1 MKRCEQRLQEL
12 IEDIVMPDI
21 EDHIDDIFEEIAN
34 NKNASDESKA
44 ELEEMHEMRKE
55 FTQIL
60 DDIKNKDLD
69 KDECSELYEE
79 INDMIKDNMEEDED

>member
-12 IEDIVMPDI
+12 IEDVVMPDI

-34 NKNASDESKA
+34 DKNASAETKA
-44 ELEEMHEMRKE
+44 ELEEMHEMRTE

-60 DDIKNKDLD
+60 TDINNKELD
-69 KDECSELYEE
+69 KDECAELYEE
-79 INDMIKDNMEEDED
+79 INEMIKDNLEDEED

>member
-12 IEDIVMPDI
+12 IEDVVIPDI
-21 EDHIDDIFEEIAN
+21 EDHIDDIFEEITN
-34 NKNASDESKA
+34 NKNASDEAKA

-60 DDIKNKDLD
+60 EDIKNRDLD
-69 KDECSELYEE
+69 KDECAELYEE
-79 INDMIKDNMEEDED
+79 INEMIRDNTEEEE